1 MAHKQDEYAFKL
13 VGDEVLED
21 LKKALLIELS
31 LKKQLPK

>member
-13 VGDEVLED
+13 VGDKVLED
-21 LKKALLIELS
+21 LKKTLLIWLS

>member
-13 VGDEVLED
+13 VADKVLED
-21 LKKALLIELS
+21 LKKVLLIELS